1 MNRLDTEFPVEGA
14 QGHDGHAMPRCCH
27 REHGSRYESYYGHE
41 HEGCPVHGGNA
52 VPRHSHREYGKPYES
67 HYRHEHEG
75 CPVHGGNAMPR
86 RSHRE
91 YGKSYESYYG
101 HEHRHEDRQDPLM
114 SDFPPLYE
122 DIDDI
127 PCLDEIP
134 TALILAGEID
144 EKSLMKAALKQ
155 QRKKALLSHDKKI
168 NVLDQQTKARNNRNG
183 RKRNKNANLQM
194 KKKHIE
200 LTNESNLDTEVWDSV
215 TSTYDGIDEK
225 CTPKGDQHN
234 GTRKAKEFAPVET
247 VPKVP
252 NNADSRPHAKN
263 HKRTRDTGGNKRFR
277 TTETSIL
284 NGYSQLLGTS
294 NENHSFDDYDRLD
307 YTDAYVRDDEDIPYA
322 MKLGNLEEAQSN
334 FRRLVFY
341 PDTNRRNQ
349 MVHPQSP
356 TKNKNKLPS
365 KNGRPE
371 QDEAYT
377 GDRHIAPDNKEEK
390 TLTKE
395 DRPPV
400 YSMLPDDSE
409 SQAMPVKM
417 LLIISPD
424 VPKSSNTTLVTCEE
438 IEVEDKNQ
446 VLVMNKAEEI
456 KSGTALH
463 AEGNTSTLDISNTV
477 ISKYRLLSRNRAWT
491 HYLFY

>member
-27 REHGSRYESYYGHE
+27 REDGKPYESYYGHE
-41 HEGCPVHGGNA
+41 HE
-52 VPRHSHREYGKPYES
+52 E
-67 HYRHEHEG
+67 

-91 YGKSYESYYG
+91 YGKPYESYYG
-101 HEHRHEDRQDPLM
+101 HEHESCQGHDGYAMPRCSHREYGNPYEPYHRHEHRHEDRQDPLM

-122 DIDDI
+122 DNDDI

-134 TALILAGEID
+134 TALILAGQID

-155 QRKKALLSHDKKI
+155 QRKKALLSHKKI
-168 NVLDQQTKARNNRNG
+168 NVLDQQTKDRNNRNG

-225 CTPKGDQHN
+225 CTSTGDQHN
-234 GTRKAKEFAPVET
+234 STRKVKQIAPVET

-263 HKRTRDTGGNKRFR
+263 HKRTWDTGGNKGFR
-277 TTETSIL
+277 TTGTSIL
-284 NGYSQLLGTS
+284 NGYSQLLGTF
-294 NENHSFDDYDRLD
+294 NENHGFDDYDRLD
-307 YTDAYVRDDEDIPYA
+307 YTDAYGRDDEDIPYA

-334 FRRLVFY
+334 FRRFVFY
-341 PDTNRRNQ
+341 PDTNRSNQ

-365 KNGRPE
+365 KNGGPE
-371 QDEAYT
+371 QDEAYI
-377 GDRHIAPDNKEEK
+377 GERHIAPDNKEEK

-395 DRPPV
+395 DRPSV

-424 VPKSSNTTLVTCEE
+424 VPRTSNTTPVTCEE

-463 AEGNTSTLDISNTV
+463 AEGNTPTLAISNTG
-477 ISKYRLLSRNRAWT
+477 ISKYRLLSTN
-491 HYLFY
+491 YLFY